1 MKSKL
6 LFVGLVFGIYSCA
19 PTKLI
24 TKKTNAKE
32 YNLETAKTGLVMR
45 PLLVDLDVNI
55 ERKVVTY
62 IGLINLDKS
71 DLKNNA
77 MQLFLETYK
86 CDYVVDPIFTTTT
99 TFENKKLNQIE
110 IKLTGLS
117 ATFKKIYQV
126 DSLPKSVTQY
136 ANLNKNL
143 TRLDYYNSI
152 DEVKNKIGLEFLAG
166 NNKGIQIDYPMS
178 FNPSY
183 RLYVGLDVPKN
194 NPSGFK
200 ADQYTNADTTKGE
213 SLSGKLNQV
222 NFSIGAFKEVSLSQN
237 TLFRLQAGL
246 NYSMFTPESDY
257 VINTFYSVNGLS
269 SVGLRLGAG
278 LDYKLF
284 RNIHLV
290 GKFHSNL
297 GILNM
302 AHKTSTEID
311 PTGKATLS
319 YKKVSFSDLQTSY
332 LSVGLRFLF

>member
-6 LFVGLVFGIYSCA
+6 LFVGLVLVMSSCA
-19 PTKLI
+19 PSKLI
-24 TKKTNAKE
+24 IKKTNAKE

-45 PLLVDLDVNI
+45 PLLADLDVNI
-55 ERKVVTY
+55 ERKIVSY
-62 IGLINLDKS
+62 SGPLNLDMS

-86 CDYVVDPIFTTTT
+86 CDYVVDPIFTTTST
-99 TFENKKLNQIE
+99 LENKKLSQIE

-117 ATFKKIYQV
+117 ATYKKIYQV
-126 DSLPKSVTQY
+126 DSLPKSITQY

-152 DEVKNKIGLEFLAG
+152 DEVKNKIGLEFVAG
-166 NNKGIQIDYPMS
+166 NNKGFQIDYPMS
-178 FNPSY
+178 FNPNY
-183 RLYVGLDVPKN
+183 RLYVGVDVPNN

-200 ADQYTNADTTKGE
+200 ADEYTDLDTLKGE
-213 SLSGKLNQV
+213 TYDGKLNQI
-222 NFSIGAFKEVSLSQN
+222 NFSIGGFKEVSLSPN

-246 NYSMFTPESDY
+246 NYSMFTPENDY
-257 VINTFYSVNGLS
+257 KINTFYSVNGLS
-269 SVGLRLGAG
+269 SIGLRLGAG
-278 LDYKLF
+278 LDYKLY

-290 GKFHSNL
+290 AKYHTNL
-297 GILNM
+297 GVLNM
-302 AHKTSTEID
+302 AHKTSTLID

-332 LSVGLRFLF
+332 ISVGLRFLF

>member
-6 LFVGLVFGIYSCA
+6 LVVGLVLGMYSCA
-19 PTKLI
+19 PSKLI
-24 TKKTNAKE
+24 IKKTNAKE

-45 PLLVDLDVNI
+45 PLLADLDVNI

-62 IGLINLDKS
+62 VGPINLDMS

-86 CDYVVDPIFTTTT
+86 CDYVVDPIFTTTST
-99 TFENKKLNQIE
+99 LENKKLSQIE

-117 ATFKKIYQV
+117 ASYKKIYQV
-126 DSLPKSVTQY
+126 DSLPKSVSQY

-143 TRLDYYNSI
+143 ARLDYYNSI
-152 DEVKNKIGLEFLAG
+152 DEVKNKIGLEFLVG
-166 NNKGIQIDYPMS
+166 NNKGVQIDYPLS

-183 RLYVGLDVPKN
+183 RLYVGVDVPKN
-194 NPSGFK
+194 NPAGFK
-200 ADQYTNADTTKGE
+200 ADQYTNADTTKGA
-213 SLSGKLNQV
+213 SFSGKLNQI
-222 NFSIGAFKEVSLSQN
+222 NFSIGGFKEVALSQN

-246 NYSMFTPESDY
+246 NYSMFAPESDY

-278 LDYKLF
+278 LDYKLY

-332 LSVGLRFLF
+332 ISVGLRFLF